1 MKIIPQIKRLFFTL
15 LLLATLAL
23 NGCVWLVVGG
33 VGALGGY
40 VVSPD
45 TVEGVTGNSSEE
57 LYESALKIV
66 GIMGQIKAKSKV
78 AGEISA
84 TIAGTDVKVTI
95 VPINTQTARI
105 RVKARKLFLPKIQ
118 TAQDVYQKIIEH
130 LQE

>member
-15 LLLATLAL
+15 FLLASLTL

-57 LYESALKIV
+57 LYESAVKV
-66 GIMGQIKAKSKV
+66 VSIMGQIQAKSKV

-84 TIAGTDVKVTI
+84 MIAGADVKVTI

-118 TAQDVYQKIIEH
+118 TAQDVYLKIIEQ
-130 LQE
+130 LKE